1 MTDYPTYAPRK
12 AARPRQCIR
21 GVVPE
26 ERMDPRK
33 VFKIISL
40 LLVLHSNIRNGAQR
54 HRTIVG
60 AAHQKRIFPAIFAP
74 EAGAGTFQL

>member
-1 MTDYPTYAPRK
+1 
-12 AARPRQCIR
+12 
-21 GVVPE
+21 
-26 ERMDPRK
+26 MDPRK

-60 AAHQKRIFPAIFAP
+60 AAHQKRIVPAIFAP

>member
-1 MTDYPTYAPRK
+1 M
-12 AARPRQCIR
+12 
-21 GVVPE
+21 G
-26 ERMDPRK
+26 PRK

-54 HRTIVG
+54 HRAIVG
-60 AAHQKRIFPAIFAP
+60 AAHQERIVPAIFGP